1 MKLTYLINATDNT
14 ANVLGIP
21 LWLLI
26 LIGILVVISIIAGIY
41 KIISY
46 RKISIVSKKMDYLL
60 EDLIYKSEFVTP
72 TVEALVKLS
81 SYVDLF
87 EAVIKKNSDSLIT
100 YVSNN
105 KESVKKFQKKI
116 KDVIATDKK

>member
-1 MKLTYLINATDNT
+1 
-14 ANVLGIP
+14 
-21 LWLLI
+21 
-26 LIGILVVISIIAGIY
+26 
-41 KIISY
+41 
-46 RKISIVSKKMDYLL
+46 MDYLL

-105 KESVKKFQKKI
+105 KEAVKKFQKKI

>member
-105 KESVKKFQKKI
+105 KEAVKKFQKKMR
-116 KDVIATDKK
+116 K

>member
-1 MKLTYLINATDNT
+1 MKIIDLINATESTTNT
-14 ANVLGIP
+14 IGIP

-105 KESVKKFQKKI
+105 KEAVKKFQKKI

>member
-14 ANVLGIP
+14 ANVLDIP

-105 KESVKKFQKKI
+105 KEAVKKFQKKI

>member
-1 MKLTYLINATDNT
+1 MKLRYLINATDNT

-105 KESVKKFQKKI
+105 KEAVKKFQKKI